1 MEKMYKQMPAQ
12 VHADRCGAS
21 KGAALAG
28 IVPLMGHGEGL
39 PAPLI
44 YRKGWALLGYLALE
58 PNRMHSRASLAALFW
73 PNLGETSA
81 LTNLRQ
87 VLSNLNRYCTQQFG
101 PEVLQIQRGS
111 VGLLRGERILFDVDV
126 LVQAPCDAIH
136 LLSDQRIFL
145 DGMEDIADLEFQ
157 AWLQTTRQM
166 LEVQLIS
173 SVERCC
179 DQMIERAR
187 WDSAIDLANAL
198 SRRDPWNEAHVQRAM
213 RAHAGNGSSCEALTA
228 YQRLEAFLRSDLG
241 LDPCQETRRLLQQI
255 SALGSVVRAAPVQL
269 SATI

>member
-1 MEKMYKQMPAQ
+1 M
-12 VHADRCGAS
+12 DR
-21 KGAALAG
+21 
-28 IVPLMGHGEGL
+28 PQF
-39 PAPLI
+39 
-44 YRKGWALLGYLALE
+44 
-58 PNRMHSRASLAALFW
+58 RAYFLHPRFW
-73 PNLGETSA
+73 PLWLGLGLLWLLIQLPYPVLLRLGRGLGCPAVRLSVRGDPVR
-81 LTNLRQ
+81 LRQ

-255 SALGSVVRAAPVQL
+255 SALGSVVRAAPVHL